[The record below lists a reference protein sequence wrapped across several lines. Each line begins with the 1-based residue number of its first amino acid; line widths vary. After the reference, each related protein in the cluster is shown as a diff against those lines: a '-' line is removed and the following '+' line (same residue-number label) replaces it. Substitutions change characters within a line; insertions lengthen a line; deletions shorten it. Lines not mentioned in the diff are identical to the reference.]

1 MFGDL
6 QRQAWDDQLFSG
18 CVVGGVQG
26 DDFPEL
32 HPIGRHSLSLFA
44 DEVAVHHLFDAASLT
59 KSVVTGSLALLAL
72 QEGRAQLATPI
83 VALLPELKSPDAQK
97 ITLLHLLT
105 QTLDYNFSLAAL
117 KDDPPKKILAALMKY
132 PLPTPPGQRHTYCNA
147 TSILLGLWLERLW
160 GGKLDALAQRLLFD
174 PLEMRDSTFHP
185 LERFSRHE
193 ILPTEECLWRGELVH
208 GTVHDES
215 AHALA
220 PLLGTVG
227 SAGLFTTVPD
237 LQLFCREWLRASRGQ
252 GKIFSRETAERVDR
266 NWLAELGVQPE
277 TPGASTDTAL
287 GFERNQPAWMGSR
300 TSGHAIGKTGFTGCS
315 LVIDFKQQKAL
326 AILSNFVFP
335 VRKPRAR
342 IDEFRAACA
351 DRWFG
356 A

>member
-32 HPIGRHSLSLFA
+32 HPIGLSLFA

-252 GKIFSRETAERVDR
+252 GKIFSRETAERVTATGWP
-266 NWLAELGVQPE
+266 NWGSSPKLPAPAR
-277 TPGASTDTAL
+277 TPPWASSATSPPGWGAA
-287 GFERNQPAWMGSR
+287 
-300 TSGHAIGKTGFTGCS
+300 
-315 LVIDFKQQKAL
+315 
-326 AILSNFVFP
+326 
-335 VRKPRAR
+335 PRATPSAR
-342 IDEFRAACA
+342 PASRAA
-351 DRWFG
+351 RWSSTSSSRRPWPS
-356 A
+356 